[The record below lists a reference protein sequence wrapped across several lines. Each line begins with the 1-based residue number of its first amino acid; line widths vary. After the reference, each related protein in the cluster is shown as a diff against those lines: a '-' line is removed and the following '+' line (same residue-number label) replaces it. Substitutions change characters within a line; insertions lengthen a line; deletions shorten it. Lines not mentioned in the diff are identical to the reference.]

1 MNLAER
7 RKRIEQYGLTEAF
20 QMWVQPTWKR
30 ENKLISNRSRKPI
43 TRPPLNESSKR
54 SISNYY
60 HPNPFTINN
69 ATRVIANSLKPN
81 VNYKNHRYLY
91 RGVKLFPGNVKNVT
105 GFSSWTHSLPVARMF
120 AGVNKWKVTQNNPW
134 NAGTPGTIL
143 RINTNKLKGV
153 PVKYIP
159 SMEHEYVLP
168 PMKIVTNKNSFN
180 KNANRIL
187 PVTHFYINERW
198 NPPPNRSMKLVQNA

>member
-81 VNYKNHRYLY
+81 VNYKNHLETLLLIL
-91 RGVKLFPGNVKNVT
+91 VDLFR
-105 GFSSWTHSLPVARMF
+105 FCD
-120 AGVNKWKVTQNNPW
+120 
-134 NAGTPGTIL
+134 
-143 RINTNKLKGV
+143 
-153 PVKYIP
+153 
-159 SMEHEYVLP
+159 
-168 PMKIVTNKNSFN
+168 
-180 KNANRIL
+180 
-187 PVTHFYINERW
+187 
-198 NPPPNRSMKLVQNA
+198 